1 LARAIVQRLAE
12 LTRQFSYAG
21 TVLEADSA
29 RWLLVVHA
37 IVAAAAVAAT
47 THWCVWLWPFI
58 RGTYKRVPATRR
70 FGIIAMSL
78 YLAAAVGGMLIYPT
92 YKARVKLEFLASS
105 RAVLDD
111 ASLRIHAAEEV
122 RARAAGVPPQAL
134 DPAAVLSASRDAP
147 EHAEKIAR
155 WFDVKEH
162 WVALGLLL
170 GLGTMAALLA
180 WDPRRDGRGPLPF
193 VVLGALSTCAVTW
206 LAAIIGLMTT
216 ATRSF

>member
-1 LARAIVQRLAE
+1 MDV
-12 LTRQFSYAG
+12 G
-21 TVLEADSA
+21 TA
-29 RWLLVVHA
+29 RWLLVAHG

-47 THWCVWLWPFI
+47 THWCVWLWPYV
-58 RGTYKRVPATRR
+58 RGRYTKVQATRR

-78 YLAAAVGGMLIYPT
+78 YLVAAIGGMLLYPT
-92 YKARVKLEFLASS
+92 YKARVKLEFLTSS

-111 ASLRIHAAEEV
+111 AAARIHAAEEV
-122 RARAAGVPPQAL
+122 RARAAGVPPRTL
-134 DPAAVLSASRDAP
+134 DPADVLSASRDAP
-147 EHAEKIAR
+147 DRAEKVAR

-180 WDPRRDGRGPLPF
+180 WDPKRDGRGPLPF
-193 VVLGALSTCAVTW
+193 IILGALGTCAVTW
-206 LAAIIGLMTT
+206 LAAIVGLATT

>member
-1 LARAIVQRLAE
+1 MN
-12 LTRQFSYAG
+12 
-21 TVLEADSA
+21 ADTA
-29 RWLLVVHA
+29 RWLLVAHG

-47 THWCVWLWPFI
+47 THWCVWLWPFV
-58 RGTYKRVPATRR
+58 RGRYTKVPATRR

-78 YLAAAVGGMLIYPT
+78 YLVAATGGMFLYPT
-92 YKARVKLEFLASS
+92 YKARVKLEFLTSS

-111 ASLRIHAAEEV
+111 ASARLQAGEEV
-122 RARAAGVPPQAL
+122 RARAAGVPPSTL
-134 DPAAVLSASRDAP
+134 DPAAVLRASRDAP
-147 EHAEKIAR
+147 DRAEKVAR

-193 VVLGALSTCAVTW
+193 VMLGALGTCAVTW
-206 LAAIIGLMTT
+206 LAAIVGLMTT